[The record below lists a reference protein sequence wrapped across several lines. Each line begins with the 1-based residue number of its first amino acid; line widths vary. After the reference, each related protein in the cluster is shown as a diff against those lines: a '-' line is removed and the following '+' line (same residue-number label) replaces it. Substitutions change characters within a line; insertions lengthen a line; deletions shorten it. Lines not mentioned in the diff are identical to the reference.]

1 MDHKDEALMTSK
13 QRTFERQLNA
23 ANMRLKR
30 AAARATGICQTCLKQ
45 PKEPVRSTCVDCTKL
60 KRKWNDAHAAQAMQ
74 RTALK
79 NQVDRFCVDCAM
91 HAGHRVG
98 CTAARIAA

>member
-1 MDHKDEALMTSK
+1 MTSK
-13 QRTFERQLNA
+13 QRQFERQLDRTRNA
-23 ANMRLKR
+23 AAMKIKR

-45 PKEPVRSTCVDCTKL
+45 PKEPMRSTCADCTKL

-79 NQVDRFCVDCAM
+79 NQADRFCIDCAM
-91 HAGHRVG
+91 HGGHRIG
-98 CTAARIAA
+98 CTASQQQAA

>member
-1 MDHKDEALMTSK
+1 MTSK
-13 QRTFERQLNA
+13 QRTFERMRNA
-23 ANMRLKR
+23 AAQKIRR
-30 AAARATGICQTCLKQ
+30 SSARATGICQTCLKQ

-79 NQVDRFCVDCAM
+79 NQVDRMCIDCQAHGWHRVDC
-91 HAGHRVG
+91 
-98 CTAARIAA
+98 TAIKQQAA